1 MKTQAGE
8 QLQASL
14 GKRIAELRTKQ
25 GITQER
31 FAAENGFDRMTIALI
46 ETGRR
51 WPRADSLSRIAN
63 GLKVDVDT
71 LFKGIKVG

>member
-1 MKTQAGE
+1 MKTKAGE
-8 QLQASL
+8 QLQTSL

-51 WPRADSLSRIAN
+51 WPRADSLARIAK
-63 GLKVDVDT
+63 GLHTDMED
-71 LFKGIKVG
+71 LFKG

>member
-1 MKTQAGE
+1 MKTKASE
-8 QLQASL
+8 QLQVSL

-25 GITQER
+25 SITQER

-51 WPRADSLSRIAN
+51 WPRADSLARIVK
-63 GLKVDVDT
+63 GLSISLED
-71 LFKGIKVG
+71 LFRGL

>member
-1 MKTQAGE
+1 MKTQASE
-8 QLQASL
+8 QLQIAL

-25 GITQER
+25 GITQEH

-51 WPRADSLSRIAN
+51 WPRADSLLRITK
-63 GLKVDVDT
+63 GLGLSVED
-71 LFKGIKVG
+71 LFTGL